1 MPNPNHFDL
10 DFQPPSYWGPAS
22 LEQHFGA
29 RIQGEIRRQLV
40 KADLAEGN
48 EPPWVVLEPTLDPP
62 NRDRMSAMGPRFMG
76 GEYLPPL
83 KKNEVE
89 IARAVLDSV
98 TLDVISVRARLAR
111 TRIHY
116 RIVDEYDGESGVEKS
131 DEAFFEYEAHPK
143 TSRAPLT
150 FRQMIRFI
158 DQAAENGLDGNA
170 RQYNVEYGETTPKQ
184 IAHFCRLSSEFYP
197 ELSRWF
203 DTQNDEWCENAE
215 RRIAQELEE
224 EEQEAEQKT
233 LENLGRQWLKEVDP
247 EITDEK
253 LEKIIAVCGD
263 PIAEAAKRFGM
274 TQEEAADFAEQMGF

>member
-1 MPNPNHFDL
+1 MPNPEDFNL
-10 DFQPPSYWGPAS
+10 DFRPTSYFGPTS

-40 KADLAEGN
+40 KADLADGN
-48 EPPWVVLEPTLDPP
+48 EPPQAVLEPTLDQP

-116 RIVDEYDGESGVEKS
+116 RIVDEYGGESGVEN
-131 DEAFFEYEAHPK
+131 DEAFFHYEAHPK
-143 TSRAPLT
+143 TSRAPLS
-150 FRQMIRFI
+150 FRQMIRLI
-158 DQAAENGLDGNA
+158 ELAAENGLDGNA
-170 RQYNVEYGETTPKQ
+170 RQQNVEYGETTPEE

-203 DTQNDEWCENAE
+203 DTKNEEWRENAE
-215 RRIAQELEE
+215 EELARELAEE
-224 EEQEAEQKT
+224 EEAARTKA
-233 LENLGRQWLKEVDP
+233 LHALGRQWLKDTEPD
-247 EITDEK
+247 ITDEK
-253 LEKIIAVCGD
+253 IESMLAVCED
-263 PIAEAAKRFGM
+263 PIAVAAKRFGM
-274 TQEEAADFAEQMGF
+274 TCEKAADFAEKMGF